1 MNTDPVLF
9 RRIMGTASVVLLIAL
24 STVVLHHRFAAPSG
38 SYEVVAD
45 LGRAGS
51 GLRSGNDVKVRGV
64 NVGEVSEVF
73 YEDGRARAVMTM
85 QAEPQLPEAEEL
97 ELVVTAKTLLGEKQ
111 IELSFDE
118 GLLGTEPFLQAGDV
132 VVADREPTELTEAID
147 ALVPFVEAVDA
158 EDLATIVETL
168 GAQEG
173 EGERIAE
180 NIELS
185 QEMFAFG
192 SRTADDSLDRLR
204 SFADIA
210 AALAPATD
218 DLGRMNRTLPEATAL
233 LTERQAEIRSNL
245 ETASRAA
252 RTLTEFLETEE
263 DAISWFLVTSQPVGD
278 VIERQAPEIGALING
293 LHLYVRALGM
303 GGMLLDDGSEWA
315 GFRIFLILNDED
327 EGFDFEAGLCD
338 AFGDQLPSCEEAA

>member
-1 MNTDPVLF
+1 MNMDPVLV
-9 RRIMGTASVVLLIAL
+9 RRIMGTTSVVLLIAL
-24 STVVLHHRFAAPSG
+24 SAVVLDHRFAPPAD
-38 SYEVVAD
+38 SYEVTAD

-51 GLRSGNDVKVRGV
+51 GLRAGNDVKVRGV

-73 YEDGRARAVMTM
+73 YDQGRAHATLTM
-85 QAEPQLPEAEEL
+85 DAEPELPAADEL

-111 IELSFDE
+111 VEISFDE
-118 GLLGTEPFLQAGDV
+118 EVFGNGPALQAGDV
-132 VVADREPTELTEAID
+132 VAADRQPTELGEAID
-147 ALVPFVEAVDA
+147 AMVPFVEAVDP

-168 GAQEG
+168 GAQHG

-192 SRTADDSLDRLR
+192 SRTADDSLARLR
-204 SFADIA
+204 AFADISE
-210 AALAPATD
+210 ALAPATD
-218 DLGRMNRTLPEATAL
+218 DLGRMNRALPEATAL

-252 RTLTEFLETEE
+252 NTLATFLETEE
-263 DAISWFLVTSQPVGD
+263 STISRFLATSQPVGD
-278 VIERQAPEIGALING
+278 VIERQAPEIGNLVNG
-293 LHLYVRALGM
+293 LSLYVRSLGM

-315 GFRIFLILNDED
+315 GFRIFLVF
-327 EGFDFEAGLCD
+327 EGDDDFDFEGEMCE
-338 AFGDQLPSCEEAA
+338 AFGDQLPSCEEGA

>member
-1 MNTDPVLF
+1 MSVDPVLV
-9 RRIMGTASVVLLIAL
+9 RRIMGTASVLLILAV
-24 STVVLHHRFAAPSG
+24 SAVVLEARFAPPSG
-38 SYEVVAD
+38 SYEVTAD

-51 GLRSGNDVKVRGV
+51 GLRAGNDVKLRGV

-85 QAEPQLPEAEEL
+85 QGEPRLPEAEDL

-111 IELSFDE
+111 VELSFDDDRF
-118 GLLGTEPFLQAGDV
+118 GTEPFLEAGDV

-147 ALVPFVEAVDA
+147 ALVPFVEAVDP
-158 EDLATIVETL
+158 EDLATIVDTL
-168 GAQEG
+168 GAQHG

-180 NIELS
+180 NIEIS
-185 QEMFAFG
+185 QELFAFG

-210 AALAPATD
+210 EALAPATD
-218 DLGRMNRTLPEATAL
+218 DLARMNRTLPEATAL
-233 LTERQAEIRSNL
+233 LHERQDDIRRNL

-252 RTLTEFLETEE
+252 NTLTAFLETEE
-263 DAISWFLVTSQPVGD
+263 DALSRFLRTSQPVGD
-278 VIERQAPEIGALING
+278 VIERQAPEIGNLING
-293 LHLYVRALGM
+293 LHLYVRSLGM

-315 GFRIFLILNDED
+315 GFRIFVILEDDED
-327 EGFDFEAGLCD
+327 LDLEGGLCD
-338 AFGDQLPSCEEAA
+338 VFGDQLPSCEGVA